1 MSQFTLYHTSACH
14 LCEIAEQMLAAFATE
29 YDLALDLKKVDI
41 SDSDPLFERYGM
53 RIPVLRRQ
61 DGEELD
67 WPFDPA
73 ELPDFLRG

>member
-14 LCEIAEQMLAAFATE
+14 LCEIAEQMLEAVAQE
-29 YDLALDLKKVDI
+29 SGLALALEKVDI

-61 DGEELD
+61 DGRELD

-73 ELPDFLRG
+73 ELPGFLRG